1 MEKDLQADTETLMQ
15 IRTDTLIRNLRLWRV
30 QGLVSRLIFISSKA
44 YSLKQEWNI
53 KVYNFL

>member
-1 MEKDLQADTETLMQ
+1 MEKNLQADTEMLIQ
-15 IRTDTLIRNLRLWRV
+15 ICTDTLVRNLRLWRV
-30 QGLVSRLIFISSKA
+30 QEPVSRLIFISSKA